1 MLDLFSQL
9 PAIRTIAPVMQ
20 ATAPTKRISSD
31 TVNIQLLRIWRL
43 NCLDESAYPTR
54 ALARMVNKWLTSGL
68 VG

>member
-1 MLDLFSQL
+1 MDPFSQL

-31 TVNIQLLRIWRL
+31 TVNTQLLRILRL

-54 ALARMVNKWLTSGL
+54 ALARMVNKWFMSRL
-68 VG
+68 VR